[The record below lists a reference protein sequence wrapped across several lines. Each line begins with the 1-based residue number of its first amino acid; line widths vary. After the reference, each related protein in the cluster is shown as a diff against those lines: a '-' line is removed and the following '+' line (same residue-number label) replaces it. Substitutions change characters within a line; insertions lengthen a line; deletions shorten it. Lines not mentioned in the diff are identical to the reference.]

1 VGLLAPKLYVF
12 GCGGHSKVVTQ
23 VAAGQG
29 LKVDGYIV
37 SNADHKEFLG
47 RPVIGED
54 ELDCEAHAGSALI
67 AVGDNR
73 GRKTVVERLRRTA
86 AFREYP
92 SLVDVSAHIA
102 PTAELGEGTL
112 VLPGAVINA
121 SARIGA
127 FSIVNS
133 GAIVE
138 HDCVLGDFT
147 MIAPGA
153 VLCGSCSIGEGAWIG
168 AGATIIQKRQ
178 VGAWSMI
185 GAGAVVVADIKPGV
199 VAFGN
204 PASVQRNISTGK
216 TSV

>member
-1 VGLLAPKLYVF
+1 VGSLAPKLYVF

-29 LKVDGYIV
+29 LKVDGYVV
-37 SNADHKEFLG
+37 SNAEHKEFLG

-54 ELDCEAHAGSALI
+54 ELNCEAHAGSALI

-92 SLVDVSAHIA
+92 SLVDVSAHVA

-185 GAGAVVVADIKPGV
+185 GAGAVVVADIEPGV

>member
-1 VGLLAPKLYVF
+1 MLYIF

-23 VAAGQG
+23 VVEGRG
-29 LKVDGYIV
+29 LKVDSYVV
-37 SNADHKEFLG
+37 SNVEHKEFLG

-54 ELDCEAHAGSALI
+54 DLDCEAHASSALI
-67 AVGDNR
+67 AVGNNR
-73 GRKTVVERLRRTA
+73 GRKTVVGRLRRA
-86 AFREYP
+86 SAFREYP
-92 SLVDVSAHIA
+92 SLVDVSAHVA

-127 FSIVNS
+127 FSIINS

-138 HDCVLGDFT
+138 HDCILGGFT

-168 AGATIIQKRQ
+168 SGATVIQKRQ
-178 VGAWSMI
+178 VGEWSMI
-185 GAGAVVVADIKPGV
+185 GAGAVVVADIRARV

-204 PASVQRNISTGK
+204 PASERRKIGPDYIQENA
-216 TSV
+216 